1 MQTIWKCRWELGTVQ
16 NMHDTIIQFEHSLK
30 HSNPFP
36 TFVQEFIEK
45 KLDYA
50 WKDLWEFYSDLS
62 EDSETAGWL
71 E

>member
-1 MQTIWKCRWELGTVQ
+1 MKQL
-16 NMHDTIIQFEHSLK
+16 QFKHSLK

-36 TFVQEFIEK
+36 TPVQEFIQK
-45 KLDYA
+45 KLNYA

>member
-1 MQTIWKCRWELGTVQ
+1 
-16 NMHDTIIQFEHSLK
+16 MHDTIIQFKHSLK

-45 KLDYA
+45 KLNYA